1 MNSEMSAADTRSELE
16 TGTGKRGADKRNK
29 EELGADGS
37 HDEQGRADES
47 HEDEKKL
54 RVDSPAVSVYNIC

>member
-16 TGTGKRGADKRNK
+16 TGTGKREADKRNK